1 MFLDKTL
8 HRVLLNPKIVQQVTS
23 EQHLA
28 YLLVQQY
35 LKKGYKNYRL
45 LRIEDGFAICKREDE

>member
-1 MFLDKTL
+1 MLLDKTL
-8 HRVLLNPKIVQQVTS
+8 HRVLLNPKIVQQVTP

-28 YLLVQQY
+28 YLVQQY
-35 LKKGYKNYRL
+35 LKKEYKNYRL

>member
-1 MFLDKTL
+1 MLLDKTL

-28 YLLVQQY
+28 YLVQQY

>member
-1 MFLDKTL
+1 M
-8 HRVLLNPKIVQQVTS
+8 LLNPKIVQQVTS

-28 YLLVQQY
+28 YLVQQY

>member
-1 MFLDKTL
+1 MILDKSL
-8 HRVLLNPKIVQQVTS
+8 HRVLLNPKILQQATT
-23 EQHLA
+23 EQ
-28 YLLVQQY
+28 YLVYLVRQY